1 VFSDV
6 HTRNTKRS
14 AIAGVFSIGAF
25 IFVALLVTGVDLRTA
40 FLLISILLIQ
50 IVTGSVIWALLRHG
64 SHVSPLELFG
74 MGFVIGSLLSLLSSQ
89 VLIRTPMS
97 GISWLLP
104 SLLLVLALSLLRQR
118 MRFAS
123 IAAPQR
129 REIAGMS
136 LSVLLGLIF
145 LLPSVLAIR
154 IEAGFPYGR
163 YAGDLIFFEN
173 LAQGISR
180 FGPTDNILLADEA
193 VRYHW
198 FVYAW
203 QGALS
208 NAAGA
213 EPFIVLTRALPLALL
228 VAVAAL
234 AVAWAASL
242 STVKWVPTLAGLL
255 VTVGGFVGAQ
265 QGVVL
270 NFDSP
275 SNAYASALL
284 LAFAIG
290 LTPLL
295 HMPSSSF
302 WPSALVL
309 TVIAGSTVGSK
320 ASHAAV
326 LAAGLVLLSV
336 VALRYEQKTRFRI
349 WLLTLASGVAM
360 AVVYWWTILGLVP
373 GNNQLSLG
381 DAGIRASTFQG
392 LDPFPTTL
400 GTWLGTAVLILAI
413 LPRWMGL
420 GWLVWNPV
428 TRYEPT
434 TVLGVGIGIGGLFAV
449 TFTSSGGTNEVW
461 FAVAATSVIGVL
473 SAVGIGSA
481 LRDVTLREL
490 VPAIVF
496 AGITTIAVFVAYAL
510 AVTSGASVLWRGPV
524 LAWIL
529 AGLFGGAIATYRAFR
544 QGPATNWFAWTTL
557 ILLLVGIGARAG
569 GTSLWQILAPPIQ
582 ASLASEMTLKNDRDV
597 TLIANTWPVGAS
609 EFHNPL
615 QWNVA
620 YQPAAEW
627 LAATAEPSDI
637 IATTNPYSEAV
648 LSATT
653 GLRMYVAGIPYVNG
667 YTNQQGFTAFERRLA
682 NIEQLVSQPSEE
694 VASELRNERVRFLWI
709 DTLTTPTEGTDQLGQ
724 VVFADDAVIIVDL
737 SASNSNSS

>member
-1 VFSDV
+1 M
-6 HTRNTKRS
+6 S
-14 AIAGVFSIGAF
+14 AVAGVFSIGAF
-25 IFVALLVTGVDLRTA
+25 IFVALLVTGVDLQTV

-50 IVTGSVIWALLRHG
+50 IVTGAVIWALLRHG
-64 SHVSPLELFG
+64 SRVSPLELLG
-74 MGFVIGSLLSLLSSQ
+74 MGFVIGSLSSLLSNQ

-97 GISWLLP
+97 GLAWLLP
-104 SLLLVLALSLLRQR
+104 SVFLVFALFVFRRRL
-118 MRFAS
+118 RFAT
-123 IAAPQR
+123 IASPER
-129 REIAGMS
+129 REIIGMS
-136 LSVLLGLIF
+136 LSVLLGFIF

-154 IEAGFPYGR
+154 IEGGFPYGR

-173 LAQGISR
+173 LAQGLSR
-180 FGPTDNILLADEA
+180 FGPTDNILLANEA

-213 EPFIVLTRALPLALL
+213 EPFIVLTRALPLVLL
-228 VAVAAL
+228 LAVASL

-242 STVKWVPTLAGLL
+242 STVKWVPALAGLL

-290 LTPLL
+290 LVPLL
-295 HMPSSSF
+295 HMQSPSF
-302 WPSALVL
+302 WPSLLVL

-326 LAAGLVLLSV
+326 LAAGLVLLSI
-336 VALRYEQKTRFRI
+336 VALRYDRRTQFRI
-349 WLLTLASGVAM
+349 WLITLTSGVAM

-413 LPRWMGL
+413 LPRWMGI

-449 TFTSSGGTNEVW
+449 TVTSSGGTNEVW

-481 LRDVTLREL
+481 LRGVTLREL

-496 AGITTIAVFVAYAL
+496 AGITTVAVFVAYAL

-529 AGLFGGAIATYRAFR
+529 AGLFGGVIAAFR
-544 QGPATNWFAWTTL
+544 TFRQVSATNWFAWTTL

-569 GTSLWQILAPPIQ
+569 GTSLWQFLAPPIQ
-582 ASLASEMTLKNDRDV
+582 ASLATEITLKNDRDV
-597 TLIANTWPVGAS
+597 TLVANTWPVSAS
-609 EFHNPL
+609 EFLNPL

-627 LAATAEPSDI
+627 LAANAEPSDVI
-637 IATTNPYSEAV
+637 GTTNPYSEAV

-667 YTNQQGFTAFERRLA
+667 YTNQQGFTAFERRLS
-682 NIEQLVSQPSEE
+682 NIERLVSQPSEE
-694 VASELRNERVRFLWI
+694 TVEELRNEQVRFLWI
-709 DTLTTPTEGTDQLGQ
+709 DTLTTPTQGVADLGR
-724 VVFADDAVIIVDL
+724 VVYADDAVMIVDL
-737 SASNSNSS
+737 NASNSNSS